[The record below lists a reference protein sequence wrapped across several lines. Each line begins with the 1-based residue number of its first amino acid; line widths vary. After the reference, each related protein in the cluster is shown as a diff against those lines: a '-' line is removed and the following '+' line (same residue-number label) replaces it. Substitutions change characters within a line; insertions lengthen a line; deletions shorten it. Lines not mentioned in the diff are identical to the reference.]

1 MTNELL
7 NIYCMDVDSK
17 TYWRNTNVNIDVL
30 KAGAQWMK
38 DNS

>member
-17 TYWRNTNVNIDVL
+17 IYWRNTNVNIDVL
-30 KAGAQWMK
+30 RMA
-38 DNS
+38 NSIE